1 MKFLVPIFILVALLS
16 GNAAELERAYFDVTI
31 SSGSNARSRAT
42 ELKLT
47 FITFFRGLPAAAM
60 SHQI

>member
-1 MKFLVPIFILVALLS
+1 
-16 GNAAELERAYFDVTI
+16 VT
-31 SSGSNARSRAT
+31 SSSASNAESRAT

-47 FITFFRGLPAAAM
+47 FIISFRGPPAAAM

>member
-1 MKFLVPIFILVALLS
+1 VTSL
-16 GNAAELERAYFDVTI
+16 NA
-31 SSGSNARSRAT
+31 SNARSRAT

-47 FITFFRGLPAAAM
+47 FITFFHVLPAAAM

>member
-1 MKFLVPIFILVALLS
+1 
-16 GNAAELERAYFDVTI
+16 VTI
-31 SSGSNARSRAT
+31 SSASNARSRAT

-47 FITFFRGLPAAAM
+47 FITFFHVLPAAAM